1 MVLSICK
8 DKGRRLRI
16 CDLWLKY
23 PRKGYKIEIM
33 KGMFPMNMFKKNGGF
48 TLVELIVVIAIL
60 AILAG
65 VAVPAYS
72 GYITKAKDAAVI
84 TELDAIQTAAQAA
97 NATAGALSKITVDAT
112 TGAVT
117 ITPATGATKAADW
130 EANFLLF
137 YGSNVADVSAFAD
150 SSYKAGATWNNGKWE
165 PGN

>member
-65 VAVPAYS
+65 
-72 GYITKAKDAAVI
+72 I
-84 TELDAIQTAAQAA
+84 E
-97 NATAGALSKITVDAT
+97 
-112 TGAVT
+112 
-117 ITPATGATKAADW
+117 
-130 EANFLLF
+130 ENFLEKYYCIPVCTTTVCSML
-137 YGSNVADVSAFAD
+137 
-150 SSYKAGATWNNGKWE
+150 SYKTNNYTDNYSALHRLSLLQISCE
-165 PGN
+165 PC